1 MMKHIRDANSTGSR
15 RAGMTEEAT
24 ESRWETYPKLGWG
37 SGIPKGWKS
46 ATAFCLDQA
55 NKVPWTD
62 ALNIPRPGWH
72 ELQEKNRLHR
82 EQILDF
88 AKRKNAPFTAREIM
102 DAFGTDKT
110 RTDSAIG
117 RLERESAIR
126 RTNRIGRL
134 HWELI

>member
-1 MMKHIRDANSTGSR
+1 V
-15 RAGMTEEAT
+15 TEELS
-24 ESRWETYPKLGWG
+24 ESRPETYPKLGWG
-37 SGIPKGWKS
+37 SGIPNGWKS
-46 ATAFCLDQA
+46 ATAFFLDQA

-72 ELQEKNRLHR
+72 EIQAANAKHR
-82 EQILDF
+82 AEILDF
-88 AKRKNAPFTAREIM
+88 ARRKGAPFTAREIM